1 MSRWHPLFVLTVPPV
16 PPEEAERIREA
27 MADMGWLP
35 EVTPMAVEPRE
46 PRPFRAHTSLGTLG
60 PLRLGAPL
68 PQFQPGAYRS
78 LALWSLYR
86 QWATYDWFSHTSRT
100 N

>member
-1 MSRWHPLFVLTVPPV
+1 MSTPERFYPYDWLTPSRWVRYDGT
-16 PPEEAERIREA
+16 PEEQDVSRHVSAIL
-27 MADMGWLP
+27 MGL
-35 EVTPMAVEPRE
+35 

-60 PLRLGAPL
+60 PLRLGMPL

-78 LALWSLYR
+78 LALLSLYR
-86 QWATYDWFSHTSRT
+86 QWATYDCPSHTSRT